1 MNNENLDPS
10 RNIIILRSVW
20 GKVGMKYFIQPCKNP
35 KTGRHADCVRRVD
48 SNGDMILSDADR
60 NSGKYFVKEDE
71 TFTVEDGTVFNL
83 EDELQRN
90 EWEAIKHCPLIAP
103 DRYAKD
109 DKGNLLIDGT
119 MDYTSKRPRYGI
131 AELYVYKPGAVA
143 TARVSRK
150 KLIHKAINFILEDEL
165 GLEGMLTKAKL
176 LGKRMN
182 NAAASDVE
190 DFLIKTAEKD
200 PEKVIELYT
209 GSDTQLRL
217 LLIDAVDAKV
227 IHVKDRVYLYDTTIL
242 GASDKAVISWMKEP
256 KNQRILELIRKDTYP
271 HLYTKTENKGEQKE
285 DSKPKK

>member
-20 GKVGMKYFIQPCKNP
+20 GKVGMKYFIQPSKNP
-35 KTGRHADCVRRVD
+35 KTGRYADCVRRVD

-71 TFTVEDGTVFNL
+71 TFTIEDGTVFNL
-83 EDELQRN
+83 DDEYQN
-90 EWEAIKHCPLIAP
+90 AEWEAIKYCPLIAP

-109 DKGNLLIDGT
+109 NNGNLLIDGV
-119 MDYTSKRPRYGI
+119 MDYSAKKPRYGV
-131 AELYVYKPGAVA
+131 AELYVYKPGAA
-143 TARVSRK
+143 AASRVSRK
-150 KLIHKAINFILEDEL
+150 KLIHKAINFILDDAL

-190 DFLIKTAEKD
+190 DFLIKKAEKD
-200 PEKVIELYT
+200 PESIIDLYT

-227 IHVKDRVYLYDTTIL
+227 ILVRDRVYMYDTTIL
-242 GASDKAVISWMKEP
+242 GASDKAAISWMKQP

-271 HLYTKTENKGEQKE
+271 HLYVDKEEEKTTNKK
-285 DSKPKK
+285 

>member
-35 KTGRHADCVRRVD
+35 KTGRYADCVRRVD

-71 TFTVEDGTVFNL
+71 TFTIEDGTVFNL

-90 EWEAIKHCPLIAP
+90 EWEAIKYCPLIAP

-109 DKGNLLIDGT
+109 NKGDLLIDGT
-119 MDYTSKRPRYGI
+119 MDYTAKRPRYGV

-143 TARVSRK
+143 NARVSRK
-150 KLIHKAINFILEDEL
+150 KLIHKAINFILEDER
-165 GLEGMLTKAKL
+165 GLEGLLTKAKL

-200 PEKVIELYT
+200 PDKIIELYT

-227 IHVKDRVYLYDTTIL
+227 ISVKDRVYMYDTTIL
-242 GASDKAVISWMKEP
+242 GASDKAVISWMKQP
-256 KNQRILELIRKDTYP
+256 KNQRVLELIRKDTYP
-271 HLYTKTENKGEQKE
+271 HLYVDDDKKTKQT
-285 DSKPKK
+285 SK

>member
-20 GKVGMKYFIQPCKNP
+20 GKVGMKYFIQPSKNP
-35 KTGRHADCVRRVD
+35 KTGRYADCVRRVD

-71 TFTVEDGTVFNL
+71 TFTIEDGTVFNL
-83 EDELQRN
+83 DDEYQKA
-90 EWEAIKHCPLIAP
+90 EWEAIKYCPLIAP

-109 DKGNLLIDGT
+109 NNGNLLIDGV
-119 MDYTSKRPRYGI
+119 MDYSAKKPRYGV
-131 AELYVYKPGAVA
+131 AELYVYKPGAA
-143 TARVSRK
+143 AASRVSRK
-150 KLIHKAINFILEDEL
+150 KLIHKAINFILEDQL

-176 LGKRMN
+176 LGKRMS

-190 DFLIKTAEKD
+190 DFLIKKAEKD
-200 PEKVIELYT
+200 PESIIDLYT

-227 IHVKDRVYLYDTTIL
+227 ILVRDRVYMYDTTIL
-242 GASDKAVISWMKEP
+242 GASDKAVINWMKQP

-271 HLYTKTENKGEQKE
+271 HLYVNE
-285 DSKPKK
+285 DKK

>member
-20 GKVGMKYFIQPCKNP
+20 GKVGMKYFIQPSKNP
-35 KTGRHADCVRRVD
+35 KTGRYADCVRRVD

-71 TFTVEDGTVFNL
+71 TFTIEDGTVFNL
-83 EDELQRN
+83 DDEYQN
-90 EWEAIKHCPLIAP
+90 AEWEAIKYCPLIAP

-109 DKGNLLIDGT
+109 NNGNLLIDGV
-119 MDYTSKRPRYGI
+119 MDYSAKKPRYGI

-143 TARVSRK
+143 ASRVSHK
-150 KLIHKAINFILEDEL
+150 KLIHKAINFILDDTL

-190 DFLIKTAEKD
+190 DFLIKKAEKD
-200 PEKVIELYT
+200 PESIIDLYT

-217 LLIDAVDAKV
+217 LLIDAVDAKIILV
-227 IHVKDRVYLYDTTIL
+227 RDRVYMYDTTIL
-242 GASDKAVISWMKEP
+242 GASDKAVISWMKQP

-271 HLYTKTENKGEQKE
+271 HLYIDKEEEKTTNKK
-285 DSKPKK
+285 

>member
-35 KTGRHADCVRRVD
+35 KTGRYADCVRRVD

-71 TFTVEDGTVFNL
+71 TFTIEDGTVFNL

-90 EWEAIKHCPLIAP
+90 EWEAIKYCPLIAP

-109 DKGNLLIDGT
+109 NKGDLLIDGT
-119 MDYTSKRPRYGI
+119 MDYTAKRPRYGV

-143 TARVSRK
+143 NARVSRK
-150 KLIHKAINFILEDEL
+150 KLIHKAINFILEDER
-165 GLEGMLTKAKL
+165 GLEGLLTKAKL

-190 DFLIKTAEKD
+190 DFLIKAAEKD
-200 PEKVIELYT
+200 PDKIIELYT

-227 IHVKDRVYLYDTTIL
+227 ISVKDRVYMYDTTIL
-242 GASDKAVISWMKEP
+242 GASDKAVISWMKQP
-256 KNQRILELIRKDTYP
+256 KNQRVLELIRKDTYP
-271 HLYTKTENKGEQKE
+271 HLYVDDDKKTKQT
-285 DSKPKK
+285 SK

>member
-20 GKVGMKYFIQPCKNP
+20 GKVGMKYFIQPSKNP
-35 KTGRHADCVRRVD
+35 KTGRYADCVRRVD

-71 TFTVEDGTVFNL
+71 TFTIEDGTVFNL
-83 EDELQRN
+83 DDEYQN
-90 EWEAIKHCPLIAP
+90 AEWEAIRYCPLIAP

-109 DKGNLLIDGT
+109 NNGNLLIDGV
-119 MDYTSKRPRYGI
+119 MDYSAKKPRYGV
-131 AELYVYKPGAVA
+131 AELYVYKPGAA
-143 TARVSRK
+143 AASRVSRK
-150 KLIHKAINFILEDEL
+150 KLIHKAINFILDDTL

-190 DFLIKTAEKD
+190 DFLIKKAEKD
-200 PEKVIELYT
+200 PESIIDLYT

-217 LLIDAVDAKV
+217 LLIDAVDAKIILV
-227 IHVKDRVYLYDTTIL
+227 RDRVYMYDTTIL
-242 GASDKAVISWMKEP
+242 GASDKAAISWMKQP

-271 HLYTKTENKGEQKE
+271 HLYVDKEEEKTTNKK
-285 DSKPKK
+285 

>member
-20 GKVGMKYFIQPCKNP
+20 GKVGMKYFIQPSKNP
-35 KTGRHADCVRRVD
+35 KTGRYADCVRRVD

-71 TFTVEDGTVFNL
+71 TFTIEDGTVFNL
-83 EDELQRN
+83 DDEYQN
-90 EWEAIKHCPLIAP
+90 AEWEAIRYCPLIAP

-109 DKGNLLIDGT
+109 NNGNLLIDGV
-119 MDYTSKRPRYGI
+119 MDYSAKKPRYGV
-131 AELYVYKPGAVA
+131 AELYVYKPGAA
-143 TARVSRK
+143 AASRVSRK
-150 KLIHKAINFILEDEL
+150 KLIHKAINFILDDAL

-190 DFLIKTAEKD
+190 DFLIKKAEKD
-200 PEKVIELYT
+200 PESIIDLYT

-217 LLIDAVDAKV
+217 LLIDAVDAKIILV
-227 IHVKDRVYLYDTTIL
+227 RDRVYMYDTTIL
-242 GASDKAVISWMKEP
+242 GASDKAAISWMKQP

-271 HLYTKTENKGEQKE
+271 HLYVDKEEEKTTNKK
-285 DSKPKK
+285 

>member
-20 GKVGMKYFIQPCKNP
+20 GKVGMKYFIQPSKNP
-35 KTGRHADCVRRVD
+35 KTGRYADCVRRVD
-48 SNGDMILSDADR
+48 SNGDMILSDVDR

-71 TFTVEDGTVFNL
+71 TFTIEDGTVFNL
-83 EDELQRN
+83 DDEYQN
-90 EWEAIKHCPLIAP
+90 AEWEAIRYCPLIAP

-109 DKGNLLIDGT
+109 NNGNLLIDGV
-119 MDYTSKRPRYGI
+119 MDYSAKKPRYGV
-131 AELYVYKPGAVA
+131 AELYVYKPGAA
-143 TARVSRK
+143 AASRVSRK
-150 KLIHKAINFILEDEL
+150 KLIHKAINFILDDTL

-190 DFLIKTAEKD
+190 DFLIKKAEKD
-200 PEKVIELYT
+200 PESIIDLYT

-227 IHVKDRVYLYDTTIL
+227 ILVRDRVYMYDTTIL
-242 GASDKAVISWMKEP
+242 GASDKAAISWMKQP

-271 HLYTKTENKGEQKE
+271 HLYVDKEEEKTTNKK
-285 DSKPKK
+285 

>member
-20 GKVGMKYFIQPCKNP
+20 GKVGMKYFIQPSKNP
-35 KTGRHADCVRRVD
+35 KTGRYADCVRRVD

-71 TFTVEDGTVFNL
+71 TFTIEDGTVFNL
-83 EDELQRN
+83 DDEYQN
-90 EWEAIKHCPLIAP
+90 AEWEAIKYCPLIAP

-109 DKGNLLIDGT
+109 NNGNLLIDGV
-119 MDYTSKRPRYGI
+119 MDYSAKKPRYGV
-131 AELYVYKPGAVA
+131 AELYVYKPGAA
-143 TARVSRK
+143 AASRVSRK
-150 KLIHKAINFILEDEL
+150 KLIHKAINFILEDQL

-176 LGKRMN
+176 LGKRMS

-190 DFLIKTAEKD
+190 DFLIKKAEKD
-200 PEKVIELYT
+200 PESIIDLYT

-227 IHVKDRVYLYDTTIL
+227 ILVRDRVYMYDTTIL
-242 GASDKAVISWMKEP
+242 GASDKAVINWMKQP

-271 HLYTKTENKGEQKE
+271 HLYVNE
-285 DSKPKK
+285 DKK

>member
-20 GKVGMKYFIQPCKNP
+20 GKVGMKYFIQPSKNP
-35 KTGRHADCVRRVD
+35 KTGRYADCVRRVD

-71 TFTVEDGTVFNL
+71 TFTIEDGTVFNL
-83 EDELQRN
+83 DDEYQN
-90 EWEAIKHCPLIAP
+90 AEWEAIKYCPLIAP

-109 DKGNLLIDGT
+109 NNGNLLIDGV
-119 MDYTSKRPRYGI
+119 MDYSAKKPRYGI
-131 AELYVYKPGAVA
+131 AELYVYKPGAA
-143 TARVSRK
+143 AASRVSRK
-150 KLIHKAINFILEDEL
+150 KLIHKAINFILDDTL

-190 DFLIKTAEKD
+190 DFLIKKAEKD
-200 PEKVIELYT
+200 PESIIDLYT

-227 IHVKDRVYLYDTTIL
+227 ILVRDRVYMYDTTIL
-242 GASDKAVISWMKEP
+242 GASDKAAISWMKQP

-271 HLYTKTENKGEQKE
+271 HLYVDKEEEKTTNKK
-285 DSKPKK
+285 

>member
-20 GKVGMKYFIQPCKNP
+20 GKVGMKYFIQPSKNP
-35 KTGRHADCVRRVD
+35 KTGRYADCVRRVD

-71 TFTVEDGTVFNL
+71 TFTIEDGTVFNL
-83 EDELQRN
+83 DDEYQN
-90 EWEAIKHCPLIAP
+90 AEWEAIKYCPLIAP

-109 DKGNLLIDGT
+109 NNGNLLIDGV
-119 MDYTSKRPRYGI
+119 MDYSAKKPRYGV
-131 AELYVYKPGAVA
+131 AELYVYKPGAA
-143 TARVSRK
+143 AASRVSRK
-150 KLIHKAINFILEDEL
+150 KLIHKAINFILEDQL

-190 DFLIKTAEKD
+190 DFLIKKAEKD
-200 PEKVIELYT
+200 PESIIDLYT

-227 IHVKDRVYLYDTTIL
+227 ILVRDRVYMYDTTIL
-242 GASDKAVISWMKEP
+242 GASDKAVISWMKQP

-271 HLYTKTENKGEQKE
+271 HLYVNE
-285 DSKPKK
+285 DKK

>member
-20 GKVGMKYFIQPCKNP
+20 GKVGMKYFIQPSKNP
-35 KTGRHADCVRRVD
+35 KTGRYADCVRRVD

-71 TFTVEDGTVFNL
+71 TFTIEDGTVFNL
-83 EDELQRN
+83 DDEYQN
-90 EWEAIKHCPLIAP
+90 AEWEAIKYCPLIAP

-109 DKGNLLIDGT
+109 NNGNLLIDGV
-119 MDYTSKRPRYGI
+119 MDYSAKKPRYGV
-131 AELYVYKPGAVA
+131 AELYVYKPGAA
-143 TARVSRK
+143 AASRVSRK
-150 KLIHKAINFILEDEL
+150 KLIHKAINFILEDQL

-190 DFLIKTAEKD
+190 DFLIKKAEKD
-200 PEKVIELYT
+200 PESIIDLYT

-227 IHVKDRVYLYDTTIL
+227 ILVRDRVYMYDTTIL
-242 GASDKAVISWMKEP
+242 GASDKAVISWMKQP
-256 KNQRILELIRKDTYP
+256 KNQRVLELIRKDTYP
-271 HLYTKTENKGEQKE
+271 HLYIDEDKKENKK
-285 DSKPKK
+285 

>member
-20 GKVGMKYFIQPCKNP
+20 GKVGMKYFIQPSKNP
-35 KTGRHADCVRRVD
+35 KTGRYADCVRRVD

-60 NSGKYFVKEDE
+60 NSGKYFIKEDE
-71 TFTVEDGTVFNL
+71 TITVEDGTVFNL
-83 EDELQRN
+83 EDEIQN
-90 EWEAIKHCPLIAP
+90 AQWEAIKYCPLIAP
-103 DRYAKD
+103 ERYAKD
-109 DKGNLLIDGT
+109 NNGNLLIDGVL
-119 MDYTSKRPRYGI
+119 DYTSKKPRYGV
-131 AELYVYKPGAVA
+131 AELYVYKPGATA
-143 TARVSRK
+143 AARVSRK
-150 KLIHKAINFILEDEL
+150 KLINKAINFILDDSL

-200 PEKVIELYT
+200 PEKIIDLYT

-217 LLIDAVDAKV
+217 LLIDAVDAKIIIV
-227 IHVKDRVYLYDTTIL
+227 RDRVYMYDTTIL
-242 GASDKAVISWMKEP
+242 GASDKAVISWMKQP

-271 HLYTKTENKGEQKE
+271 HLYIDEDKKENKK
-285 DSKPKK
+285 

>member
-20 GKVGMKYFIQPCKNP
+20 GKVGMKYFIQPSKNP
-35 KTGRHADCVRRVD
+35 KTGRYADCVRRVD

-71 TFTVEDGTVFNL
+71 TFTIEDGTVFNL
-83 EDELQRN
+83 DDEYQN
-90 EWEAIKHCPLIAP
+90 AEWEAIKYCPLIAP

-109 DKGNLLIDGT
+109 NNGNLLIDGV
-119 MDYTSKRPRYGI
+119 MDYSAKKPRYGV
-131 AELYVYKPGAVA
+131 AELYVYKPGAA
-143 TARVSRK
+143 AASRVSRK
-150 KLIHKAINFILEDEL
+150 KLIHKAINFILEDQL

-190 DFLIKTAEKD
+190 DFLIKKAEKD
-200 PEKVIELYT
+200 PESIIDLYT

-227 IHVKDRVYLYDTTIL
+227 ILVRDRVYMYDTTIL
-242 GASDKAVISWMKEP
+242 GASDKAVINWMKQP

-271 HLYTKTENKGEQKE
+271 HLYVNE
-285 DSKPKK
+285 DKK

>member
-20 GKVGMKYFIQPCKNP
+20 GKVGMKYFIQPSKNP
-35 KTGRHADCVRRVD
+35 KTGRYADCVRRVD

-71 TFTVEDGTVFNL
+71 TFTIEDGTVFNL
-83 EDELQRN
+83 DDEYQN
-90 EWEAIKHCPLIAP
+90 AEWEAIKYCPLIAP

-109 DKGNLLIDGT
+109 NNGNLLIDGV
-119 MDYTSKRPRYGI
+119 MDYSAKKPRYGV
-131 AELYVYKPGAVA
+131 AELYVYKPGAA
-143 TARVSRK
+143 AASRVSRK
-150 KLIHKAINFILEDEL
+150 KLIHKAINFILEDQL

-176 LGKRMN
+176 LGKRMS

-190 DFLIKTAEKD
+190 DFLIKKAEKD
-200 PEKVIELYT
+200 PESIIDLYT

-227 IHVKDRVYLYDTTIL
+227 ILVRDRVYMYDTTIL
-242 GASDKAVISWMKEP
+242 GASDKAVINWMKQP

-271 HLYTKTENKGEQKE
+271 HLYVNE
-285 DSKPKK
+285 DKKIK

>member
-20 GKVGMKYFIQPCKNP
+20 GKVGMKYFIQPSKNP
-35 KTGRHADCVRRVD
+35 KTGRYADCVRRVD

-71 TFTVEDGTVFNL
+71 TFTIEDGTVFNL
-83 EDELQRN
+83 DDEYQN
-90 EWEAIKHCPLIAP
+90 AEWEAIKYCPLIAP

-109 DKGNLLIDGT
+109 NNGNLLIDGV
-119 MDYTSKRPRYGI
+119 MDYSAKKPRYGV
-131 AELYVYKPGAVA
+131 AELYVYKPGAA
-143 TARVSRK
+143 AASRVSRK
-150 KLIHKAINFILEDEL
+150 KLIHKAINFILEDQL

-176 LGKRMN
+176 LGKRMS

-190 DFLIKTAEKD
+190 DFLIKKAEKD
-200 PEKVIELYT
+200 PESIIDLYT

-227 IHVKDRVYLYDTTIL
+227 ILVRDRVYMYDTTIL
-242 GASDKAVISWMKEP
+242 GASDKAVISWMKQP
-256 KNQRILELIRKDTYP
+256 KNQRVLELIRKDTYP
-271 HLYTKTENKGEQKE
+271 HLYIDEDKKENKK
-285 DSKPKK
+285 

>member
-20 GKVGMKYFIQPCKNP
+20 GKVGMKYFIQPSKNP
-35 KTGRHADCVRRVD
+35 KTGRYADCVRRVD

-71 TFTVEDGTVFNL
+71 TFTIEDGTVFNL
-83 EDELQRN
+83 DDEYQKA
-90 EWEAIKHCPLIAP
+90 EWEAIKYCPLIAP

-109 DKGNLLIDGT
+109 NNGNLLIDGV
-119 MDYTSKRPRYGI
+119 MDYSAKKPRYGV
-131 AELYVYKPGAVA
+131 AELYVYKPGAA
-143 TARVSRK
+143 AASRVSRK
-150 KLIHKAINFILEDEL
+150 KLIHKAINFILEDQL

-176 LGKRMN
+176 LGKRMS

-190 DFLIKTAEKD
+190 DFLIKKAEKD
-200 PEKVIELYT
+200 PESIIDLYT

-227 IHVKDRVYLYDTTIL
+227 ILVRDRVYMYDTTIL
-242 GASDKAVISWMKEP
+242 GASDKAVISWMKQP

-271 HLYTKTENKGEQKE
+271 HLYVNE
-285 DSKPKK
+285 DKK

>member
-35 KTGRHADCVRRVD
+35 KTGRYADCVRRVD

-71 TFTVEDGTVFNL
+71 TFTIEDGTVFNL

-109 DKGNLLIDGT
+109 NKGDLLIDGT
-119 MDYTSKRPRYGI
+119 MDYTAKRPRYGV

-143 TARVSRK
+143 NARVSRK
-150 KLIHKAINFILEDEL
+150 KLIHKAINFILEDER
-165 GLEGMLTKAKL
+165 GLEGLLTKTKL

-200 PEKVIELYT
+200 PDKIIELYT

-217 LLIDAVDAKV
+217 LLIDAVDAK
-227 IHVKDRVYLYDTTIL
+227 IITVKDRVYMYDTTIL
-242 GASDKAVISWMKEP
+242 GASDKAVISWMKQP
-256 KNQRILELIRKDTYP
+256 KNQRVLELIRKDTYP
-271 HLYTKTENKGEQKE
+271 HLYVDDDKKTKQT
-285 DSKPKK
+285 SK